1 MILNLSRP
9 FKNVPKKEIKL
20 NYKDLDFSEN
30 SLQKLK
36 NLRNNSVVK
45 CL

>member
-1 MILNLSRP
+1 MILKLSKR
-9 FKNVPKKEIKL
+9 FKDVPKKEIKL